1 MKTIDD
7 ELEQK
12 SRTFF
17 KSMKEGTDGTEG
29 IDGRHWRKEG
39 TDGRH
44 WRKEGADGRHWQKEG
59 ADGRHNK
66 KLRISKFFKKN
77 QEGGELPR
85 KWRVTKIFL
94 IPPSYSHCQETKFL
108 PPILFP

>member
-29 IDGRHWRKEG
+29 IDGRH
-39 TDGRH
+39 
-44 WRKEGADGRHWQKEG
+44 
-59 ADGRHNK
+59 
-66 KLRISKFFKKN
+66 
-77 QEGGELPR
+77 
-85 KWRVTKIFL
+85 
-94 IPPSYSHCQETKFL
+94 
-108 PPILFP
+108 